1 MQLIFLAIS
10 SLLTRVLVDAEETC
24 GKWKD
29 PRSPVHFDSTNN
41 GQWRLLATEGQKQDG
56 TIIEG
61 APPLAVIRG
70 HWAIG
75 ELEFFEDPNC
85 EGDKHP
91 SLLND
96 DDPSWPSPVLA
107 PLHTTFGW
115 QDDTPEGHAFLIE
128 TDPPWYSEMRAI
140 DSCHSSEFWSACYQC
155 ESGDA
160 WYGVQFKDAEAQVG
174 CLMVF
179 QKDADAYTATKVFLE
194 RWMTDADGAGSWVSH
209 GNWTGL
215 TGGRWF
221 ILKKDSTVAIAGTHR
236 GTVPGLLGL
245 ITALLWA
252 AW

>member
-140 DSCHSSEFWSACYQC
+140 DGCRTSEFWSQCYQC
-155 ESGDA
+155 DSGSA
-160 WYGVQFKDAEAQVG
+160 WYGVVFDKEASTIKCVK
-174 CLMVF
+174 MF
-179 QKDADAYTATKVFLE
+179 QKDADAYTATRVELQKWYPSE
-194 RWMTDADGAGSWVSH
+194 EGGSWKKL
-209 GNWTGL
+209 GDWTGL
-215 TGGRWF
+215 NGGRWY
-221 ILKKDSTVAIAGTHR
+221 ILKESETVAIASAHGSA
-236 GTVPGLLGL
+236 GLSLIGLLSL
-245 ITALLWA
+245 FLLA
-252 AW
+252 MQ